1 MLWKLNF
8 PRLPRLLIVFV
19 IVGFIIRIL
28 LSIYSSDPDMV
39 AFASSSVSMLYGN
52 GPYTYLIVY
61 PPGWIYLLNI
71 IGHITQFFV
80 RSTSILVSNEAIV
93 RIFLN
98 ISFDSSWLAV
108 PAYSLAEK
116 STLWM
121 FDFLTAILL
130 YIITF
135 RITGSQK
142 NAILAFGIWF
152 LNPLVI
158 VESSVH
164 GAFDIIPVFFTLLA
178 LFFIDSRKNF
188 FAGLSLGIGFMI
200 KLFPIYFL
208 LLIIPLIF
216 RKNLFNVSSS
226 LKESFIFVVGIII
239 STVLILFPSF
249 LTLNYANYIRIVLTG
264 RGLSADLSGYNLWS
278 VINLPFL
285 YSVKA
290 ILEVYFPAVQT
301 ILFYLIT
308 GLLLVFALLIGK
320 YGNENVFALRN
331 IFVFLIFGMLITYMS
346 TQTQPQYILWFLP
359 FLAILVA
366 SFGKLR
372 VSYAIVSIAT
382 TLGYVLFIAGPLF
395 FFEPLFIFT
404 TVPSIAYMSSNILYW
419 YKVSGLYGT
428 LMNVI
433 VFVFE
438 LFFVFKFIQ
447 VLRSKEKGVVN

>member
-1 MLWKLNF
+1 M
-8 PRLPRLLIVFV
+8 
-19 IVGFIIRIL
+19 
-28 LSIYSSDPDMV
+28 
-39 AFASSSVSMLYGN
+39 
-52 GPYTYLIVY
+52 
-61 PPGWIYLLNI
+61 
-71 IGHITQFFV
+71 
-80 RSTSILVSNEAIV
+80 
-93 RIFLN
+93 
-98 ISFDSSWLAV
+98 
-108 PAYSLAEK
+108 
-116 STLWM
+116 
-121 FDFLTAILL
+121 
-130 YIITF
+130 
-135 RITGSQK
+135 
-142 NAILAFGIWF
+142 
-152 LNPLVI
+152 
-158 VESSVH
+158 
-164 GAFDIIPVFFTLLA
+164 
-178 LFFIDSRKNF
+178 
-188 FAGLSLGIGFMI
+188 
-200 KLFPIYFL
+200 
-208 LLIIPLIF
+208 
-216 RKNLFNVSSS
+216 
-226 LKESFIFVVGIII
+226 
-239 STVLILFPSF
+239 
-249 LTLNYANYIRIVLTG
+249 
-264 RGLSADLSGYNLWS
+264 
-278 VINLPFL
+278 
-285 YSVKA
+285 
-290 ILEVYFPAVQT
+290 
-301 ILFYLIT
+301 FYLIT

>member
-1 MLWKLNF
+1 MLWKYNF

-19 IVGFIIRIL
+19 IVGFIIRFL

-52 GPYTYLIVY
+52 GPYTFLIVY
-61 PPGWIYLLNI
+61 PPGWIYFLNI

-80 RSTSILVSNEAIV
+80 PSNSILVSNEAV
-93 RIFLN
+93 VKIFLN
-98 ISFDSSWLAV
+98 INFDSSWLAV
-108 PAYSLAEK
+108 PAYSIVEK

-121 FDFLTAILL
+121 FDFLTAVLL
-130 YIITF
+130 YIITS

-142 NAILAFGIWF
+142 NAMLAFGIWF

-158 VESSVH
+158 VESSIH
-164 GAFDIIPVFFTLLA
+164 GAFDIIPIFFTLLA
-178 LFFIDSRKNF
+178 LFFIDSKKDF
-188 FAGLSLGIGFMI
+188 FAGLSLGIGFMV

-216 RKNLFNVSSS
+216 RKNSFNISSS
-226 LKESFIFVVGIII
+226 LKESFIFVLGIII
-239 STVLILFPSF
+239 SAILIIFPSF
-249 LTLNYANYIRIVLTG
+249 LTLNYANFITIVLTG
-264 RGLSADLSGYNLWS
+264 RGLGADLSGFNLWS

-285 YSVKA
+285 SSVKA
-290 ILEVYFPAVQT
+290 VLEVYFSTVQT

-308 GLLLVFALLIGK
+308 ALLFVLALLIGK
-320 YGNENVFALRN
+320 YGNENVFTLRN

-359 FLAILVA
+359 FLAMLVA
-366 SFGKLR
+366 SFGTLR
-372 VSYAIVSIAT
+372 ISYAIVSIAT

-404 TVPSIAYMSSNILYW
+404 KIPSIAYMRSNILYW
-419 YKVSGLYGT
+419 YKFSGLYGI
-428 LMNVI
+428 LMNI
-433 VFVFE
+433 VVFAFE